1 MAYPSE
7 RSFLK
12 NVSVPRYVSNAPF
25 HESPMNGTGFS
36 HANIAFLDHNHATS
50 NYQPMDAVR
59 LQDQQWPWL
68 SAPSNS
74 SMSNTIPF
82 PQKRTAS
89 KNGVA
94 VPIAMTPPID
104 YTLLLL
110 SLAEDY
116 FAAAY
121 GEGSLTAVV
130 GGEGEMQPYYG
141 LIATGLGCLEAVLKV
156 KLPAMRHSNGVD
168 LKTCSIS
175 DCSPGWRRWYAY
187 DMLLFYMRKR
197 KMRWRPKKH

>member
-7 RSFLK
+7 RSYLK
-12 NVSVPRYVSNAPF
+12 NVSVPCYVPDVPF

-36 HANIAFLDHNHATS
+36 DPNIAFLDHNHATS
-50 NYQPMDAVR
+50 NYQPMDTVR
-59 LQDQQWPWL
+59 LQDQQWTWL

-74 SMSNTIPF
+74 SMSNTIPL
-82 PQKRTAS
+82 PQERTAS

-94 VPIAMTPPID
+94 IPIATTPPLD

-121 GEGSLTAVV
+121 GEGSLTSVV
-130 GGEGEMQPYYG
+130 RGEGEMQPYYG

-156 KLPAMRHSNGVD
+156 KLPAVRHFNGVD
-168 LKTCSIS
+168 LNTCSIS
-175 DCSPGWRRWYAY
+175 DCSPG
-187 DMLLFYMRKR
+187 
-197 KMRWRPKKH
+197 